1 MSPTACWQRWAA
13 LKEGV
18 KMVDLVVG
26 YAADECSRMTVLAGV
41 SRRKIS
47 SWLVVLTCGMLRA
60 A

>member
-1 MSPTACWQRWAA
+1 
-13 LKEGV
+13 
-18 KMVDLVVG
+18 MVDLVVG
-26 YAADECSRMTVLAGV
+26 YAAEECSRMTVLARV